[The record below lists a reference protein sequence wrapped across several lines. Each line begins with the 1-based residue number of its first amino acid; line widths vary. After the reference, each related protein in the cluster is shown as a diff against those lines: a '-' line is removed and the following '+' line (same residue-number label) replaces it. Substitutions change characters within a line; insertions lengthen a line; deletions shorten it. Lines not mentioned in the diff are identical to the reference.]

1 MPEERRLGTA
11 IARTAAQ
18 RCAALAALLAAAFA
32 SADAA
37 GQDATVQELMRKVA
51 AREAENG
58 FCASVRWPVTDE
70 AGEHRFLE
78 LAEVGSAEA
87 ALFPSG
93 ACSYTYV
100 TQTFPGAHGKCV
112 RYTWWACA
120 PGRTCASGESVFCK
134 NPRGAFSR
142 Q

>member
-1 MPEERRLGTA
+1 MANAGGIRRCRPWRAPLVVK
-11 IARTAAQ
+11 
-18 RCAALAALLAAAFA
+18 ALVAAACGGA
-32 SADAA
+32 PAY

-51 AREAENG
+51 AREVDKG
-58 FCASVRWPVTDE
+58 FCASVRWPATDE

-100 TQTFPGAHGKCV
+100 TQTCPGAHGKCV

-134 NPRGAFSR
+134 NAGGAFSR